1 MAFNGA
7 VTPHAADFGY
17 GIIELGSM
25 AQIGAAIGRCI
36 SPVAGAGIIIAKLAG
51 IQPIEIT
58 KRNFVPC
65 VIATI
70 IVMTTLL

>member
-1 MAFNGA
+1 
-7 VTPHAADFGY
+7 
-17 GIIELGSM
+17 M

-51 IQPIEIT
+51 MQPIEMT
-58 KRNFVPC
+58 KRNLVPC